1 MKKLGLSATRG
12 EGWRAANLICGHTL
26 DRCQGRVDEEEEEEE
41 REERGEANGVIQEE
55 EWWPRWRQRMTAH
68 EVETSGSDDRV

>member
-26 DRCQGRVDEEEEEEE
+26 DRCQGRVDEEEE

-55 EWWPRWRQRMTAH
+55 EWWQRMTAH